1 MTTCVVCARECSCV
15 YRRPVKGTHALACA
29 ICAGSECLYCERD
42 VTRPKEPTMKHHNYT
57 TPSPPAP
64 STVAYTFVLRDPEKP
79 SATGVTQER
88 RHVTLYAAPGK
99 LFEMLAQVTKEF
111 EVTKA
116 DVLEAKEH
124 APGKKVPSDE

>member
-1 MTTCVVCARECSCV
+1 MRSPYVPPPA
-15 YRRPVKGTHALACA
+15 
-29 ICAGSECLYCERD
+29 
-42 VTRPKEPTMKHHNYT
+42 PTA
-57 TPSPPAP
+57 AP
-64 STVAYTFVLRDPEKP
+64 STVAYTFIIRGADKP
-79 SATGVTQER
+79 SGTGVPQER

-124 APGKKVPSDE
+124 APGRKVPSDE

>member
-1 MTTCVVCARECSCV
+1 
-15 YRRPVKGTHALACA
+15 
-29 ICAGSECLYCERD
+29 
-42 VTRPKEPTMKHHNYT
+42 MKHPDYP
-57 TPSPPAP
+57 TPGRPAAS
-64 STVAYTFVLRDPEKP
+64 STVAYTFILRGADKP

-124 APGKKVPSDE
+124 APGRKGDE

>member
-1 MTTCVVCARECSCV
+1 MNTCTVCARECSCV

-29 ICAGSECLYCERD
+29 ICAGSECMYCERENP
-42 VTRPKEPTMKHHNYT
+42 RPKEPAMKHPDYP
-57 TPSPPAP
+57 TPGRPTAS
-64 STVAYTFVLRDPEKP
+64 STVAYTFILRGADKP

-99 LFEMLAQVTKEF
+99 LFEMLAQVAKEF

-124 APGKKVPSDE
+124 APGKRGDE